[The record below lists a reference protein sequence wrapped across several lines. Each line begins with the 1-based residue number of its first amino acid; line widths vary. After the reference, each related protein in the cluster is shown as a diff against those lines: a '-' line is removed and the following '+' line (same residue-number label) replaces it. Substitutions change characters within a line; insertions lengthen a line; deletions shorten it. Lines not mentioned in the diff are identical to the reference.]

1 MFSRN
6 PEVDPHEKMGTATEK
21 WLVRE
26 SHLSKSSVLLI
37 SALFCLC
44 TFSKLK
50 VSHSTWVYTTSF
62 SRLISFAQFWILQR
76 GTPIALLSKVH
87 TWRLDKEVAYHFKM
101 RSPNVT
107 LEISR
112 KLINILY
119 TEVYP

>member
-1 MFSRN
+1 MHLRQFNFREKKNGKLLKRCGMFSRN

-50 VSHSTWVYTTSF
+50 VSHST
-62 SRLISFAQFWILQR
+62 
-76 GTPIALLSKVH
+76 
-87 TWRLDKEVAYHFKM
+87 
-101 RSPNVT
+101 
-107 LEISR
+107 
-112 KLINILY
+112 
-119 TEVYP
+119 